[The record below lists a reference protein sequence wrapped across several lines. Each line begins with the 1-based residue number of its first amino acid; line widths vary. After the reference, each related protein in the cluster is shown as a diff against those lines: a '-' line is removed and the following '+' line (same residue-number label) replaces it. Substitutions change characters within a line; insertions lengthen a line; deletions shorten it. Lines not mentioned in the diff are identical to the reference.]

1 MSFNE
6 NAIEIRIINM
16 IRNSKIY
23 KNKNYQ
29 SEGEWPLPN
38 PQVEQTF
45 KAICNFGDENENIN

>member
-1 MSFNE
+1 MNSVNE
-6 NAIEIRIINM
+6 NAIENRIINM

-38 PQVEQTF
+38 PSVE
-45 KAICNFGDENENIN
+45 